1 MSTVWRNWP
10 GEQVCA
16 PSTIVRPTS
25 EAELAE
31 VIVGSAK
38 RGERVRAVGTGHSFT
53 DCACTDGVM
62 IDMTGLQRVI
72 DVDPATGLAT
82 VEGGAKLHALLP
94 QLAEYGLALENQGD
108 IDKQSITGAIATATH
123 GTGARFKNVSANIVS
138 LRLVT
143 AGGDILTLS
152 DGSENGEAYLAARVS
167 IGALGVISQVSL
179 KAVPLFTLHRR
190 DERRPLSQTLERLD
204 EYVDGNDH
212 FEIFVFPH
220 ADTAITRT
228 TRRSD
233 EEPRP
238 GPAWRRRLNDDI
250 ENGGLSLICQTARIF
265 PRSAP
270 GFNRLMTNLASV
282 STVQDCAYKVYASE
296 RRVKFTEMEY
306 AIPREH
312 GRAATQRVIDLVRRR
327 RLPIMFPLEV
337 RFSAPDDAF
346 LSTAHGR
353 DTCYIAV
360 HQYTAMEFETYFRA
374 VEEIMD
380 EYAGRPHWGKRH
392 YQTAGTLRERYP
404 EWDRFAAVRDRL
416 DPDRVFLNDYTRRV
430 LGK

>member
-72 DVDPATGLAT
+72 DVNPATGLAT

-143 AGGDILTLS
+143 AGGDILV
-152 DGSENGEAYLAARVS
+152 EAL
-167 IGALGVISQVSL
+167 
-179 KAVPLFTLHRR
+179 
-190 DERRPLSQTLERLD
+190 
-204 EYVDGNDH
+204 
-212 FEIFVFPH
+212 
-220 ADTAITRT
+220 
-228 TRRSD
+228 
-233 EEPRP
+233 
-238 GPAWRRRLNDDI
+238 
-250 ENGGLSLICQTARIF
+250 
-265 PRSAP
+265 
-270 GFNRLMTNLASV
+270 
-282 STVQDCAYKVYASE
+282 
-296 RRVKFTEMEY
+296 
-306 AIPREH
+306 
-312 GRAATQRVIDLVRRR
+312 
-327 RLPIMFPLEV
+327 
-337 RFSAPDDAF
+337 
-346 LSTAHGR
+346 
-353 DTCYIAV
+353 
-360 HQYTAMEFETYFRA
+360 
-374 VEEIMD
+374 
-380 EYAGRPHWGKRH
+380 
-392 YQTAGTLRERYP
+392 
-404 EWDRFAAVRDRL
+404 
-416 DPDRVFLNDYTRRV
+416 
-430 LGK
+430 